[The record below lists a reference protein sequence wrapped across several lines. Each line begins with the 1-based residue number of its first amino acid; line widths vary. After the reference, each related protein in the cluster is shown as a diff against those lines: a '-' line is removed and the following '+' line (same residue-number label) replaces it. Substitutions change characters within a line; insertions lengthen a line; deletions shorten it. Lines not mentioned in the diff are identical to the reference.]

1 MRVGLVA
8 PVASA
13 ALGASA
19 EDMSAE
25 EDISLSLS
33 SVCEKG
39 RRWLQ
44 ADASVVWR
52 DSRARE
58 AMIRSGECSAV
69 FEFSELV
76 H

>member
-8 PVASA
+8 PVASD

-33 SVCEKG
+33 LSSVC
-39 RRWLQ
+39 
-44 ADASVVWR
+44 V
-52 DSRARE
+52 
-58 AMIRSGECSAV
+58 RS
-69 FEFSELV
+69 
-76 H
+76 

>member
-25 EDISLSLS
+25 EDISLSR
-33 SVCEKG
+33 VCVRE
-39 RRWLQ
+39 
-44 ADASVVWR
+44 ADAGFKPMR
-52 DSRARE
+52 PRC
-58 AMIRSGECSAV
+58 GGK
-69 FEFSELV
+69 

>member
-19 EDMSAE
+19 E
-25 EDISLSLS
+25 EDISLSR
-33 SVCEKG
+33 VCVRE
-39 RRWLQ
+39 
-44 ADASVVWR
+44 ADAGFKPMRPWC
-52 DSRARE
+52 
-58 AMIRSGECSAV
+58 GGK
-69 FEFSELV
+69 

>member
-8 PVASA
+8 PVASD

-33 SVCEKG
+33 LSCVCEKLTLAS
-39 RRWLQ
+39 RRCVRGVAGSTDQ
-44 ADASVVWR
+44 I
-52 DSRARE
+52 E
-58 AMIRSGECSAV
+58 
-69 FEFSELV
+69 
-76 H
+76 

>member
-25 EDISLSLS
+25 EDISLSREC
-33 SVCEKG
+33 VCE
-39 RRWLQ
+39 RLTL
-44 ADASVVWR
+44 AS
-52 DSRARE
+52 SRCVRGVAG
-58 AMIRSGECSAV
+58 STD
-69 FEFSELV
+69 
-76 H
+76 